1 MNVFF
6 YDLCPAVYACYL
18 FLPGAHKREARGLF
32 KPPPP
37 FGQIPVNAP
46 ELTDHSYFY

>member
-6 YDLCPAVYACYL
+6 YDLCPAMYACYL
-18 FLPGAHKREARGLF
+18 FLPGAYKRELRRLF

-37 FGQIPVNAP
+37 SGQILLNAP
-46 ELTDHSYFY
+46 ELKDHSYSY